1 MGADLGQMR
10 TSPAQAYLFPF
21 MYSKAIRSYQI
32 LQKLSK
38 TPTLPTLLPTVT
50 LRKQAKQ
57 KECNVKIAFHI
68 TFFSSAYFPHNPAKT
83 SQSTHETHRKLTQ
96 TKH

>member
-21 MYSKAIRSYQI
+21 MYSKAIHSYYI
-32 LQKLSK
+32 LPKASK

-57 KECNVKIAFHI
+57 KGMQRKNCIPYHI
-68 TFFSSAYFPHNPAKT
+68 FSSAYFPHIPAKT

-96 TKH
+96 AKH